1 VDYLDITGM
10 KTIGRDP
17 STNSVRV
24 WAELTTAPGRCPHC
38 PNTLFGLKAHGTKS
52 QTIKDAP
59 MRGRTVEIVIKRRR
73 YRCPVCGRTCLQP
86 FVGVDERWGMTLRLV
101 ELVER
106 ESLTKPFNQVA
117 QETGVAPSTVR
128 AIFREHIARLE
139 QSVCFETPRVL
150 GLDGV
155 YIRRKERLV
164 LTDIERR
171 RVVQIAASVKERS
184 VAQAL
189 FSLPERR
196 RVEVV
201 TLDMSA
207 SLRRAV
213 QHALPWAVIV
223 VDRFHIQRMANQAVD
238 RVRRRIHLGMTRY
251 DRRLIMRDPRLLR
264 KHRDQLIKM
273 GKLDVVEEWL
283 DRLPEL
289 RAAYDLKEA
298 FFEIWYSS
306 CSLAAWRRYE
316 AWEKSVPE
324 ELRCKEAFGPLLT
337 AVENWSDEIFNFF
350 DHRFTNAY
358 TESANNLIKTVQRE
372 GRRCDFET
380 VRAKVLYGGALK
392 GVDGSESDSDGDAST
407 HAA

>member
-1 VDYLDITGM
+1 MDYLDLAGM
-10 KTIGRDP
+10 KTIDRDP

-24 WAELTTAPGRCPHC
+24 LAELTPVPGACPHC
-38 PNTLFGLKAHGTKS
+38 PNSLFALKAHGTKS

-59 MRGRTVEIVIKRRR
+59 MRGRTVEIAVKRRR

-86 FVGVDERWGMTLRLV
+86 FTDVDERWGMTNRLV
-101 ELVER
+101 EFVER
-106 ESLTKPFNQVA
+106 ESLLKPFNQVA

-128 AIFREHIARLE
+128 AIFREYVARLE
-139 QSVCFETPRVL
+139 QEVCFETPRVL

-171 RVVQIAASVKERS
+171 RVVQIAASIKERS

-189 FSLPERR
+189 FSLPERK

-213 QHALPWAVIV
+213 LHALPWAVIV

-238 RVRRRIHLGMTRY
+238 RVRRRIHKGMTPY
-251 DRRLIMRDPRLLR
+251 DRRLVMRDPRLLR
-264 KHRDQLIKM
+264 KHRDQLKRM

-283 DRLPEL
+283 ARLPEL

-298 FFEIWYSS
+298 FFEVWYSS
-306 CSLAAWRRYE
+306 CSVSAWRRYE

-324 ELRCKEAFGPLLT
+324 ELRGKEAFGPLLT
-337 AVENWSDEIFNFF
+337 AVVNWSDEIFNFF

-358 TESANNLIKTVQRE
+358 TESANSLIKTVQRE

-380 VRAKVLYGGALK
+380 VRAKVLYGGAVRRE
-392 GVDGSESDSDGDAST
+392 GRPDDPAEDAT
-407 HAA
+407 RAA

>member
-1 VDYLDITGM
+1 VDYLDLPGM
-10 KTIGRDP
+10 KTTGKVP
-17 STNSVRV
+17 STNSLRV
-24 WAELTTAPGRCPHC
+24 LAELTTEPGTCPHC
-38 PNTLFGLKAHGTKS
+38 PNILFGLKAHGTKS

-59 MRGRTVEIVIKRRR
+59 MRGRTVEIAVKRRR

-86 FVGVDERWGMTLRLV
+86 FAGVDERWGMTERLV
-101 ELVER
+101 EFVKD
-106 ESLTKPFNQVA
+106 ESLLKPFNQVA
-117 QETGVAPSTVR
+117 EETGVAPSTVR
-128 AIFREHIARLE
+128 AIFREHVAELE
-139 QSVCFETPRVL
+139 RTMTFETPRVL

-171 RVVQIAASVKERS
+171 RVVQIAASIKERS

-189 FSLPERR
+189 LRLPERR

-213 QHALPWAVIV
+213 LHALPWAVIV

-264 KHRDQLIKM
+264 KHRDQLKRM

-298 FFEIWYSS
+298 FFEVWYSS
-306 CSLAAWRRYE
+306 CSATAWHRYD
-316 AWEKSVPE
+316 AWERSVPE
-324 ELRCKEAFGPLLT
+324 GMRTKETFGPLLT
-337 AVENWSDEIFNFF
+337 AVMNWSDEIFNFF

-358 TESANNLIKTVQRE
+358 AESANNLIKTVQRE
-372 GRRCDFET
+372 GRRCDFDT
-380 VRAKVLYGGALK
+380 VRAKVIYGGDLK
-392 GVDGSESDSDGDAST
+392 RARRPDDPEEGDT
-407 HAA
+407 TRAA